1 LEEREEREVERGWRS
16 TWSWRLQRMF
26 VGRFGLCELEEEKV
40 CGTFEGSKTGM
51 FDKERERAL
60 EACLRFVG
68 LALLI
73 NVIFILM

>member
-1 LEEREEREVERGWRS
+1 
-16 TWSWRLQRMF
+16 MF